1 MTPVGYSIG
10 APPVGGGRCQGSG
23 RTEGAASSVLAQPG
37 AGYDGWAP
45 FPGSG
50 RALPTV
56 GGRFRA
62 AVTAAIV
69 LVPFVGLVVAV
80 WLAWGHGLGLADVL
94 LALAFYVLT
103 GLGISV
109 GFHRLL
115 THRSFKAARPLRIVL
130 AVAGSMSF
138 EGDVIGWVAIHR
150 RHHAFTDRPGDPHSP
165 YRYGTS
171 LAGQLR
177 GLAHAH
183 AGWLLRDDPSPPA
196 RYAPDMLADPA
207 MRVISAGF
215 PALCV
220 ASLALP
226 FAAGWMIGGTWRT
239 ALTALLW
246 AGLVRVAVLQHVTW
260 SVNSLC
266 HVFGSRPFATRRHDR
281 ATNLWPL
288 AVVSFGESWH
298 NMHHS
303 DPACARHGADRGQV
317 DISAAL
323 IRVSSAWAGP
333 PACTGPIPPAW
344 PHTAATPVRTS
355 HSRSYSR
362 GDLNKTPA
370 GACPPGCHR
379 SPPAR
384 TGPMRTSAQPRAAT
398 MTPPTRPAAPGGRPG
413 PQCV

>member
-1 MTPVGYSIG
+1 MTPGGYSIG
-10 APPVGGGRCQGSG
+10 APPVAGGCRLGSG
-23 RTEGAASSVLAQPG
+23 RTERAASPVLAQPA
-37 AGYDGWAP
+37 AGYDGRVP

-50 RALPTV
+50 RPLPTV

-69 LVPFVGLVVAV
+69 LVPFAGLVVAV

-115 THRSFKAARPLRIVL
+115 THRSFTAARPLRIAL
-130 AVAGSMSF
+130 AIAGSMSF

-171 LAGQLR
+171 VAAQLR

-183 AGWLLRDDPSPPA
+183 AGWLLRDEPSPPA

-207 MRVISAGF
+207 MRMISRGF
-215 PALCV
+215 PILSAV
-220 ASLALP
+220 SLALP
-226 FAAGWMIGGTWRT
+226 FVAGWMIGGTWRA
-239 ALTALLW
+239 ALAALLW
-246 AGLVRVAVLQHVTW
+246 AGLVRVAVLQHITW

-266 HVFGSRPFATRRHDR
+266 HVFGTRPFATRRHDR

-288 AVVSFGESWH
+288 ALVSFGESWH

-303 DPACARHGADRGQV
+303 DPACARHGAERGQV
-317 DISAAL
+317 DVSAGL
-323 IRVSSAWAGP
+323 IRIFEYLGWATGVHWPDPNRLAAHRRNSRQDQPQPVLQSAE
-333 PACTGPIPPAW
+333 
-344 PHTAATPVRTS
+344 R
-355 HSRSYSR
+355 
-362 GDLNKTPA
+362 
-370 GACPPGCHR
+370 
-379 SPPAR
+379 
-384 TGPMRTSAQPRAAT
+384 
-398 MTPPTRPAAPGGRPG
+398 
-413 PQCV
+413 